1 MLRPGSLRVKL
12 KSSYTLT
19 ARKVSARSRP
29 WSITNGGAV
38 LKGLGNLQGILR
50 QALDVKNKI
59 DALKDVLANERVE
72 ASSGGGMVKVVMTG
86 KFEIES
92 LKIDPEIINKDEP
105 EMLETLVSAAIN
117 EAVRRTQDLV
127 KTKMAELT
135 GGMDIPGL
143 T

>member
-1 MLRPGSLRVKL
+1 M
-12 KSSYTLT
+12 
-19 ARKVSARSRP
+19 
-29 WSITNGGAV
+29 

>member
-1 MLRPGSLRVKL
+1 M
-12 KSSYTLT
+12 
-19 ARKVSARSRP
+19 
-29 WSITNGGAV
+29 

-127 KTKMAELT
+127 KTKMTELT

>member
-1 MLRPGSLRVKL
+1 M
-12 KSSYTLT
+12 
-19 ARKVSARSRP
+19 
-29 WSITNGGAV
+29 

-127 KTKMAELT
+127 KAKMAELT

>member
-1 MLRPGSLRVKL
+1 M
-12 KSSYTLT
+12 
-19 ARKVSARSRP
+19 
-29 WSITNGGAV
+29 

-50 QALDVKNKI
+50 QALDVKNKL
-59 DALKDVLANERVE
+59 DELKDVLANERVE

-105 EMLETLVSAAIN
+105 GMLETLVSAAIN

>member
-1 MLRPGSLRVKL
+1 
-12 KSSYTLT
+12 
-19 ARKVSARSRP
+19 
-29 WSITNGGAV
+29 V

-127 KTKMAELT
+127 KIKMAELT

>member
-1 MLRPGSLRVKL
+1 M
-12 KSSYTLT
+12 
-19 ARKVSARSRP
+19 
-29 WSITNGGAV
+29 

-105 EMLETLVSAAIN
+105 GMLETLVSAAIN

>member
-1 MLRPGSLRVKL
+1 
-12 KSSYTLT
+12 
-19 ARKVSARSRP
+19 
-29 WSITNGGAV
+29 V

-127 KTKMAELT
+127 KAKMAELT

>member
-1 MLRPGSLRVKL
+1 M
-12 KSSYTLT
+12 
-19 ARKVSARSRP
+19 
-29 WSITNGGAV
+29 

-50 QALDVKNKI
+50 QALDVKNKL
-59 DALKDVLANERVE
+59 DELKDVLANERVE

>member
-1 MLRPGSLRVKL
+1 M
-12 KSSYTLT
+12 
-19 ARKVSARSRP
+19 
-29 WSITNGGAV
+29 

-50 QALDVKNKI
+50 QALDVKNKL
-59 DALKDVLANERVE
+59 DTLKDVLANERVE

-86 KFEIES
+86 RFEIES
-92 LKIDPEIINKDEP
+92 LKIDPEIINRDEP

-127 KTKMAELT
+127 KAKMAELT